1 MSRIHEALK
10 KAEQER
16 AATQG
21 GSLQPSFAT
30 TPVADSPVFAETP
43 AATVAPLAPAH
54 PGMPAFASPFSTDT
68 LLARCAQLEW
78 NPDPTT
84 MLFLNGDDNAR
95 GTEEYRT
102 LRSRLY
108 HLREKMPL
116 KKLLITSAL
125 PKEGKSFTS
134 SNLAQVMVRQHG
146 RRALLIDADLRAPR
160 LHTMLGTT
168 SDPGLSDYLLGK
180 NDEFSIMQRGPL
192 ENLFFIP
199 SGTGAADP
207 AELVG
212 NGRLKLLLQR
222 VEPLFDWIIID
233 SPPAVPVSDAS
244 VLAKVCDGVLMV
256 VRSNATPFDLARKA
270 RQEFPDQALVGVVL
284 NGTTRGCVALRA
296 LLLRVIP
303 EEGNHDQGLG
313 GVRVDPAFQCLLPRT
328 NAGASS
334 RGGPS
339 RGAFLSLDVV
349 VAKPGDELDSAQRP
363 RRVCEDRL
371 CHGDRVAAFARFR
384 PVRFLQHGRQVG
396 SDLSPLHGVGPGGIF
411 SGCSRPRLSTISCRV
426 ASFFPGLSG
435 VCWF

>member
-21 GSLQPSFAT
+21 SSLPSFAT
-30 TPVADSPVFAETP
+30 TPVADPPVFADPQPVTMPP
-43 AATVAPLAPAH
+43 AAVAHA
-54 PGMPAFASPFSTDT
+54 GMPALASPFSIDT
-68 LLARCAQLEW
+68 LLARCAQREW
-78 NPDPTT
+78 KPDPAT
-84 MLFLNGDDNAR
+84 MLFLNGDDSAR
-95 GTEEYRT
+95 GTEEFRT

-116 KKLLITSAL
+116 KKILVTSAL

-134 SNLAQVMVRQHG
+134 SNLAQVVVRQHG

-168 SDPGLSDYLLGK
+168 SDPGLSDYLTGK
-180 NDEFSIMQRGPL
+180 VDEFSIMQRGPL

-207 AELVG
+207 AELIG

-256 VRSNATPFDLARKA
+256 VRSNSTPVDLARRA
-270 RQEFPDQALVGVVL
+270 RQEFPEEALIGAVL
-284 NGTTRGCVALRA
+284 NGTSEDAL
-296 LLLRVIP
+296 P
-303 EEGNHDQGLG
+303 Y
-313 GVRVDPAFQCLLPRT
+313 
-328 NAGASS
+328 
-334 RGGPS
+334 
-339 RGAFLSLDVV
+339 
-349 VAKPGDELDSAQRP
+349 
-363 RRVCEDRL
+363 
-371 CHGDRVAAFARFR
+371 ARYYYESY
-384 PVRFLQHGRQVG
+384 QKKA
-396 SDLSPLHGVGPGGIF
+396 
-411 SGCSRPRLSTISCRV
+411 T
-426 ASFFPGLSG
+426 ATKA
-435 VCWF
+435 